1 MQGSFYLDSLPLA
14 ERLYRNQPDQVARIY
29 SDPIQRYLS
38 DGVVILPGVIPL
50 DVLDQLDRDL
60 ETLADLKAAPEIL
73 GCIEIDGPRKYYE
86 ARFLRN
92 LGARDFRQEPPG
104 LKLVDL
110 QRFFDSAKRL
120 AFADSVTAF
129 MEELFGSPAALIQS
143 LTFWKSSEQSIHQD
157 FSYVHHHRQLGQLA
171 AAWIPL
177 EDIQAEAGPL
187 VYYKGSHLPDQ
198 LGFYDW
204 GQGSILASRDADSSV
219 FASYTKHLEE
229 IVRSRELQ
237 PSIFLPKRG
246 DLLIWHGA
254 LIHGGTPMQNPGLTR
269 RSFICHYTSMAS
281 HKLAQ
286 RFRVGNGYSFDLP
299 PALPYK
305 PSTPRRIVS
314 KMTRMIDRIKR

>member
-1 MQGSFYLDSLPLA
+1 
-14 ERLYRNQPDQVARIY
+14 
-29 SDPIQRYLS
+29 
-38 DGVVILPGVIPL
+38 
-50 DVLDQLDRDL
+50 
-60 ETLADLKAAPEIL
+60 
-73 GCIEIDGPRKYYE
+73 
-86 ARFLRN
+86 
-92 LGARDFRQEPPG
+92 
-104 LKLVDL
+104 
-110 QRFFDSAKRL
+110 
-120 AFADSVTAF
+120 
-129 MEELFGSPAALIQS
+129 
-143 LTFWKSSEQSIHQD
+143 
-157 FSYVHHHRQLGQLA
+157 VHHHRQLGQLA

-204 GQGSILASRDADSSV
+204 GQGSILASRDADSSI
-219 FASYTKHLEE
+219 FAGYTKHLEE
-229 IVRSRELQ
+229 IVRSRGLQ

-254 LIHGGTPMQNPGLTR
+254 LIHGGTPMLNPGLTR

-281 HKLAQ
+281 HKQAQ

-314 KMTRMIDRIKR
+314 KMTRMIDQLKG

>member
-1 MQGSFYLDSLPLA
+1 MVPF
-14 ERLYRNQPDQVARIY
+14 QPI
-29 SDPIQRYLS
+29 
-38 DGVVILPGVIPL
+38 
-50 DVLDQLDRDL
+50 
-60 ETLADLKAAPEIL
+60 
-73 GCIEIDGPRKYYE
+73 
-86 ARFLRN
+86 
-92 LGARDFRQEPPG
+92 
-104 LKLVDL
+104 
-110 QRFFDSAKRL
+110 
-120 AFADSVTAF
+120 
-129 MEELFGSPAALIQS
+129 EELFGSPAALIQS

-157 FSYVHHHRQLGQLA
+157 FSYVHHHRLLGQLA

-219 FASYTKHLEE
+219 FAGYTNHLQE
-229 IVRSRELQ
+229 IVRVRELQ

-254 LIHGGTPMQNPGLTR
+254 LIHGGTPMLNPELTR

-281 HKLAQ
+281 HKQAQ
-286 RFRVGNGYSFDLP
+286 QFRVGNGYSFDLP

-305 PSTPRRIVS
+305 PSMPRRIVS
-314 KMTRMIDRIKR
+314 KITGMINGLKS